1 MKEHFRSDA
10 RYFICI
16 PLSIHDVWLSYK
28 KKEIYLHFSSE
39 PGTQALICSRASNA
53 AEALV
58 RVERLLSG
66 CEGCYPREGRHRS
79 GPSIISFSHLGSFT
93 ESICKNQSWGKGE
106 ARGDNPNTQQVLC
119 CRELVNFFTNK
130 GKKNSF
136 SQLRWAAGLA
146 APDPMCF
153 DCDVTLS
160 G

>member
-1 MKEHFRSDA
+1 M
-10 RYFICI
+10 Y
-16 PLSIHDVWLSYK
+16 SIKYTWCLAVLQK

-53 AEALV
+53 TEAQV

-66 CEGCYPREGRHRS
+66 CEGCYPREGRHHS

-106 ARGDNPNTQQVLC
+106 VCSDNPNTQKVLC

-130 GKKNSF
+130 GKKNLSP
-136 SQLRWAAGLA
+136 SWGGLQA
-146 APDPMCF
+146 WQPP
-153 DCDVTLS
+153 TLCVLIVMWRCLVRYM
-160 G
+160 GDLG